1 MSKKIKAKP
10 KKIIKEA
17 EDIILTSIDDKTAI
31 RYLKEV
37 IEDDFPD
44 LDLGR
49 MNLHDALSALDEKEL
64 KNKEKDFS
72 VVENLNNALGNFI
85 DTQEARMQKIIE
97 TRKAISEKRIASD
110 KRDLLESKDNDEILP
125 EIDDYDI
132 EEDDYIYDYE
142 ETNERFEA
150 DSILPDLT
158 IEVKKG
164 TNSLEKAASI
174 KKALAEKKSSEK
186 RSKKEPTEKKSKKK
200 PKKKKS
206 IKKAKKK

>member
-72 VVENLNNALGNFI
+72 VVENLNNALGDFI

-142 ETNERFEA
+142 ETNERFES

-186 RSKKEPTEKKSKKK
+186 RSKKEPTEKKPKRK